1 MIRPFLLLL
10 AASPLLCA
18 DPAPAKPDAKET
30 KEPEKKEPQEA
41 PASPF
46 PGGPGG
52 MGAPVEPSTLPA
64 PDQPV
69 APVEPPVKELDKERV
84 QIGDVILNR
93 KTREIRF
100 PAAVN
105 MAGGELLEFAL
116 VHVNG
121 KVHESLLVTETSATD
136 INLAFKLLRYP
147 ASAELYSI
155 ANENGTMSN
164 KFHEVADDVKAGA
177 RLDIGVEWEA
187 EGKTRTAK
195 LNDWISHGTTNAQM
209 PAADPWV
216 YGGSGIHDGKF
227 VADLTGDYIAI
238 FLSNAALINFSG
250 KDNNSDEV
258 WLPFPK
264 RVPTE
269 GTKVTV
275 TITPHKQP
283 AAKK

>member
-1 MIRPFLLLL
+1 MIRPLLLML

-18 DPAPAKPDAKET
+18 DPAPA
-30 KEPEKKEPQEA
+30 EPGKTSPSEPV
-41 PASPF
+41 
-46 PGGPGG
+46 
-52 MGAPVEPSTLPA
+52 APVEPKTLPA

-69 APVEPPVKELDKERV
+69 APVEPPIKELDADRM
-84 QIGDVILNR
+84 QIGEVIFNK

-100 PAAVN
+100 SAAVN

-116 VHVNG
+116 VHTNG
-121 KVHESLLVTETSATD
+121 KVHESLLVTEVPATQ
-136 INLAFKLLRYP
+136 INVAFKLLRYP
-147 ASAELYSI
+147 ASAEFYGI
-155 ANENGTMSN
+155 VEKDGTMSN
-164 KFHEVADDVKAGA
+164 EFPKVADDVKAAA
-177 RLDIGVEWEA
+177 RIDIGLEWQE

-195 LNDWISHGTTNAQM
+195 LNDWISHGTTSEQM

-216 YGGSGIHDGKF
+216 YGGSGIHQGKF
-227 VADLTGDYIAI
+227 IADTTGDYIAI

-264 RVPTE
+264 RVPPE

-275 TITPHKQP
+275 IITPHQKP
-283 AAKK
+283 AAEK